1 MMPTGKSQPNTPQSG
16 KTKTKFKFWHTFK
29 RLLIVTSMLGLMTS
43 NILTLI
49 NDDIH
54 TMGFNALKAILT
66 PVVADTTLSRLLSN
80 SPTQKQFELKRVS
93 MMRTNIAKKVSTRIT
108 RRAVANAVKNA
119 SSFVAEI
126 VPVGGIAIIVG
137 LTASD
142 IYDDCQTIKDLNEL
156 NVTFEHEK
164 EDETSVCGMNMSFL
178 NTE

>member
-1 MMPTGKSQPNTPQSG
+1 MMPTEKPQPNAPQSG
-16 KTKTKFKFWHTFK
+16 KIRTKFWHTFK
-29 RLLIVTSMLGLMTS
+29 RLLIVTSMLGLMAS
-43 NILTLI
+43 NILTLV

-54 TMGFNALKAILT
+54 TMGFNALKAMLT
-66 PVVADTTLSRLLSN
+66 PFVADTTLSRLLSD
-80 SPTQKQFELKRVS
+80 SPTQKHSELKRIS
-93 MMRTNIAKKVSTRIT
+93 IMRTNITKKISTRIT

-126 VPVGGIAIIVG
+126 VPVVGLAIIAG
-137 LTASD
+137 LTVSD

-164 EDETSVCGMNMSFL
+164 ADETSVCGMDMSFL